1 MAGNRGRSP
10 DEPLRNP
17 GPIVRRE
24 SDPHCAALHAGYD
37 CIVTTAR
44 EYASLRSNSRR
55 TNRDIPEMPA
65 PIDCHPVLSRR
76 QLLRTAG
83 LGVMA
88 AALASQ
94 LHAEQPVLAG
104 AAAGFPWDEVAA
116 SARDF
121 VARESP
127 EHVWPFE
134 RAGAAALE
142 KSERKVFLH
151 YFTPFPLSFDNK
163 PVDDDFYR
171 RQYLERAGENGKFAQ
186 VGGYLRER
194 PLAPGALPGPHWQAV
209 NAAIDVLRAQNLGA
223 DGFGV
228 DLQELESGRYWDQ
241 ATALFGAAAA
251 SRTSFKILIEP
262 DGDILKAISAEQLV
276 KSLVVL
282 GQHPSAFRLAD
293 GRLLLAPFAPEQRPV
308 AYWQAVL
315 EGLDKAGVA
324 SALLPVFNDLRAHA
338 QAFAPICYAMSEWGN
353 RDPDSVEGD
362 AAIEVWRKLAGPR
375 AVWMEAIAPQDV
387 RPKNSIF
394 WESRNTELF
403 RRCWMKAI
411 REQARHAHVITW
423 NDYSEATEIA
433 PSSGTQFLFY
443 DLSAYFISWFKLGQ
457 PPRILRD
464 TIYYSH
470 RRQLFEPGHPPRGDD
485 KPLKLLGRGPVQN
498 RVELVALLTRPA
510 TLEIRQGDTVQRS
523 DAGAGLAVLQAPAR
537 LGRPMLRIV
546 RDGKAA
552 LEKVSDWQ
560 IADHPAAEDPLYVG
574 GSSNRPFVRSG
585 DWHQG

>member
-1 MAGNRGRSP
+1 M
-10 DEPLRNP
+10 L
-17 GPIVRRE
+17 
-24 SDPHCAALHAGYD
+24 
-37 CIVTTAR
+37 
-44 EYASLRSNSRR
+44 
-55 TNRDIPEMPA
+55 A
-65 PIDCHPVLSRR
+65 PIDRHPVLSRR

-83 LGVMA
+83 SGVM
-88 AALASQ
+88 LAGFASP
-94 LHAEQPVLAG
+94 LHAEQPTLAG
-104 AAAGFPWDEVAA
+104 AAAGFPWDEVTAT
-116 SARDF
+116 ARDF

-127 EHVWPFE
+127 ERVWPFE

-163 PVDDDFYR
+163 PVGDDYYR
-171 RQYLERAGENGKFAQ
+171 RQYLERAGESGKFAA

-194 PLAPGALPGPHWQAV
+194 PLSAGALPGPHWQAV
-209 NAAIDVLRAQNLGA
+209 NAAIDVLRAEKLGA

-228 DLQELESGRYWDQ
+228 DLQQLESGRYWDN
-241 ATALFGAAAA
+241 ATALLGAAAA
-251 SRTSFKILIEP
+251 SRTGFKILIEP
-262 DGDILKAISAEQLV
+262 DSDILKAVSAEQLV
-276 KSLVVL
+276 KSMVVL
-282 GQHPSAFRLAD
+282 GQHPSAFRLAE

-308 AYWQAVL
+308 AFWQAAL
-315 EGLDKAGVA
+315 DGLDKAGVA

-338 QAFAPICYAMSEWGN
+338 QAFAPICYGMSEWGN
-353 RDPDSVEGD
+353 RDPDSVDGD
-362 AAIEVWRKLAGPR
+362 AAIEVWRQLGGKR
-375 AVWMEAIAPQDV
+375 AIWMEAIAPQDV
-387 RPKNSIF
+387 RPKSSIF

-411 REQARHAHVITW
+411 REQARYAHLITW

-443 DLSAYFISWFKLGQ
+443 DLSAYFISWFKLGR

-470 RRQLFEPGHPPRGDD
+470 RRQLFEPGHPPRPDD
-485 KPLKLLGRGPVQN
+485 KPLRLLGRGPVQN

-523 DAGAGLAVLQAPAR
+523 EAGAGLAVLQAPAR

-546 RDGKAA
+546 RDGKAVV
-552 LEKVSDWQ
+552 EKASDWG
-560 IADHPAAEDPLYVG
+560 IADYPPAEDPLYVG
-574 GSSNRPFVRSG
+574 GSSNRPFVRGG
-585 DWHQG
+585 DWHQE